1 MVVAGCRQARC
12 YTLDSGSRFGNRRI
26 LSNNTDGRQKRDTVT
41 TRFILAALAATL
53 GSGAAGQEAAPPA
66 EADAEAAAVSEPPPD
81 ARALAATCAACHGDD
96 GNSVAPAYPSIAGQN
111 ARYLVRQMRLIRD
124 GGRPAPLMVGQL
136 DGYSDEDL
144 AALAAYYAGQT
155 PRVGQADPEANL
167 ALGEAIYRG
176 GLLRKQVSACTA
188 CHAPDGSG
196 NALAGFPMLAGQQPE
211 YVVEQ
216 LRAYREGERTTDS
229 DNYEGMMRQN
239 AGNLTDG
246 EMAAVAN
253 YLLGLH

>member
-1 MVVAGCRQARC
+1 MA
-12 YTLDSGSRFGNRRI
+12 
-26 LSNNTDGRQKRDTVT
+26 KRDTVT

-53 GSGAAGQEAAPPA
+53 GSGAAGQDAALA
-66 EADAEAAAVSEPPPD
+66 AEAAAASEQPPD
-81 ARALAATCAACHGDD
+81 ARTLAATCAACHGDD

-111 ARYLVRQMRLIRD
+111 ARYLARQMRLIRD
-124 GGRPAPLMVGQL
+124 GERPAPLMAGQL
-136 DGYSDEDL
+136 DGRSDEDL
-144 AALAAYYAGQT
+144 AALAAYYAEQT

-188 CHAPDGSG
+188 CHAPDGGG

-216 LRAYREGERTTDS
+216 LRAYREGERKTDS

-239 AGNLTDG
+239 AANLTDG
-246 EMAAVAN
+246 EMAAIAN